1 MAMWKRVLLCAG
13 VLIIDLGVV
22 FLPLTAL
29 FLIYI
34 FIWNPPWFR
43 DFLNRLDRGPQG
55 QTGE

>member
-1 MAMWKRVLLCAG
+1 MAMWKRILLSAG

-22 FLPLTAL
+22 ILPLTAL

-43 DFLNRLDRGPQG
+43 DFLNGLDNGLQG
-55 QTGE
+55 QPGD

>member
-1 MAMWKRVLLCAG
+1 MAMWKRVLLSAG

-22 FLPLTAL
+22 ILPLTAL

-43 DFLNRLDRGPQG
+43 DFLNRLDQDHGKQPG
-55 QTGE
+55 